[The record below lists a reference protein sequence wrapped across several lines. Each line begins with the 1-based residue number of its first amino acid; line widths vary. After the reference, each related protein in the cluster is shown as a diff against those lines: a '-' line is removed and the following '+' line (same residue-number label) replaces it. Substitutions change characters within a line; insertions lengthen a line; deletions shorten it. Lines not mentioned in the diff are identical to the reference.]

1 MARED
6 KGSAAGSYQDT
17 ASGKSGEQDTGSL
30 AARRARL
37 RGTLSKQI
45 TPPDPYL
52 PSPSETYQPSSA
64 STLST
69 ETKVP
74 DVQSPNSANT
84 ARSDD
89 SNAAGSVGQSGS
101 ARDGDPAANVAEAV
115 AVQSVDAAVVDDA
128 PFFAAGSGKSMDFDT
143 SHLFKDDDDEKSA
156 GSSGSPVQVIEPTE
170 IDEKQG
176 ENLAQKQAPIPE
188 KVDSPT
194 SASPL
199 PVLMTPTVVN
209 VDNPQVVELLNNLDQ
224 QLGICSVN
232 LSQIAKAANEQLDL
246 VRNLSETI
254 QHQAFG
260 EIGLS
265 LNSLSES
272 LSAALEPM
280 KAVGELVPAIDTL
293 VTTIGTN
300 AEADRRKAEEV
311 KEDTRHTPEM
321 LVTSLA
327 DQLASGRIDPWTFK
341 CAYMA
346 VFPSEHPADLLR
358 KLVDLLGT
366 QKLSGDLF
374 RAAYDAVQA
383 PDPPKPVYNY
393 QQAAGP
399 NPEGVTEVRY
409 VQDEAV
415 LAKLEEL
422 RKANEELKG
431 RMDQRELEFS
441 ELLQSKEQ
449 EVAETQEML
458 NSRWEDFSGRYEQLS
473 EMVRERNE
481 ELQKKETELARI
493 QAEKDLELAR
503 LQSDRDLEM
512 ARVQSEIANKDT
524 EISQLKSQLEEM
536 RDQTKDMVADLQR
549 QLTSTKLAVE
559 EAARLSANPPPKPQP
574 QPGFFESVASQ
585 SNTGNNVSPAA
596 SLFNN
601 EPAPGAMFNASDSN
615 SVAAAPQAVPVP
627 VPVPVPT
634 PVPVPVPS
642 PSVGASMSVASQPLA
657 SGSMGSAPD
666 PIVPSPNPAV
676 AAAAAAA
683 AAGQA
688 IPRPQVAA
696 PTTPFPGSPGSY
708 GSGVRAQV
716 FEVIV
721 RQALAGAP
729 WREICAGPM
738 SVNGISPDEVEAE
751 VKRRQALLK
760 K

>member
-45 TPPDPYL
+45 TPPDPYQ
-52 PSPSETYQPSSA
+52 PSPSETYQPSSP
-64 STLST
+64 SPLST
-69 ETKVP
+69 EAKESEDPVSVGAESEESVP
-74 DVQSPNSANT
+74 EGHSKSGNGT
-84 ARSDD
+84 AASGLAEAASTETGADD
-89 SNAAGSVGQSGS
+89 S
-101 ARDGDPAANVAEAV
+101 
-115 AVQSVDAAVVDDA
+115 

-143 SHLFKDDDDEKSA
+143 SHLFKDDDDDLKDA
-156 GSSGSPVQVIEPTE
+156 GSTAIPVKKAKDQTQ

-194 SASPL
+194 SAAPV
-199 PVLMTPTVVN
+199 PVLMAPTVVN

-327 DQLASGRIDPWTFK
+327 DQLAAGRIDPWTFK

-346 VFPSEHPADLLR
+346 VFPTEHPADLLR

-512 ARVQSEIANKDT
+512 SRVQSEIANKDT

-585 SNTGNNVSPAA
+585 SNTGNNSNPAA
-596 SLFNN
+596 SLFNS
-601 EPAPGAMFNASDSN
+601 EPSAGAMFNASESG
-615 SVAAAPQAVPVP
+615 SAAAAPQVVPVPAPVPVP

-634 PVPVPVPS
+634 PVPTPAVS
-642 PSVGASMSVASQPLA
+642 ASIGATSQALGGSASV
-657 SGSMGSAPD
+657 MGSAPD

-738 SVNGISPDEVEAE
+738 SVNGISPDEVEGE

>member
-52 PSPSETYQPSSA
+52 PSPSETYQPASA

-69 ETKVP
+69 EAKGADVP
-74 DVQSPNSANT
+74 PPSGAAT
-84 ARSDD
+84 ARGDD
-89 SNAAGSVGQSGS
+89 SNAVEAAGHSGS
-101 ARDGDPAANVAEAV
+101 TRDEDSAPVPQAV
-115 AVQSVDAAVVDDA
+115 EVQSADAAVADDA

-143 SHLFKDDDDEKSA
+143 SHLFKDDDDEKTA
-156 GSSGSPVQVIEPTE
+156 GSSEPPVQVIEPTE

-188 KVDSPT
+188 KVDIPT

-393 QQAAGP
+393 QQAASP

-615 SVAAAPQAVPVP
+615 SVAAAPQAVPAP

-634 PVPVPVPS
+634 PVPVHS
-642 PSVGASMSVASQPLA
+642 PAVAASIATASQPLA

-738 SVNGISPDEVEAE
+738 SVNGISPDEVESE

>member
-52 PSPSETYQPSSA
+52 PSPSETYQPASA

-69 ETKVP
+69 EAKGADVP
-74 DVQSPNSANT
+74 PPSGAAT
-84 ARSDD
+84 ARGDD
-89 SNAAGSVGQSGS
+89 SNAVEAAGHSGS
-101 ARDGDPAANVAEAV
+101 TRDEDSAPVPQAV
-115 AVQSVDAAVVDDA
+115 EVQSADAAVADDA

-143 SHLFKDDDDEKSA
+143 SHLFKDDDDEKTA
-156 GSSGSPVQVIEPTE
+156 GSSEPPVQVIEPTE

-188 KVDSPT
+188 KVDIPT

-300 AEADRRKAEEV
+300 AEADRREAEEV

-393 QQAAGP
+393 QQAASP

-615 SVAAAPQAVPVP
+615 SVAAAPQAVPAP

-634 PVPVPVPS
+634 PVPVHS
-642 PSVGASMSVASQPLA
+642 PAVAASIATASQPLA

-738 SVNGISPDEVEAE
+738 SVNGISPDEVESE

>member
-45 TPPDPYL
+45 TPPDPYQ
-52 PSPSETYQPSSA
+52 PSPSETYQPGSTSS
-64 STLST
+64 LST
-69 ETKVP
+69 EAKESEDP
-74 DVQSPNSANT
+74 ST
-84 ARSDD
+84 AGAD
-89 SNAAGSVGQSGS
+89 SEESIAEGHSNGGNGNLAT
-101 ARDGDPAANVAEAV
+101 DLAEAPSAEV
-115 AVQSVDAAVVDDA
+115 GAAES

-143 SHLFKDDDDEKSA
+143 SRLFKDDDDDLKDA
-156 GSSGSPVQVIEPTE
+156 GSTAIPVKEAKDQTQN
-170 IDEKQG
+170 DEKQG

-194 SASPL
+194 SAAPV
-199 PVLMTPTVVN
+199 PVLMAPTVVN

-293 VTTIGTN
+293 VTTIGSN

-346 VFPSEHPADLLR
+346 VFPTEHPADLLR

-393 QQAAGP
+393 QQAAGQ

-441 ELLQSKEQ
+441 ELLQ
-449 EVAETQEML
+449 
-458 NSRWEDFSGRYEQLS
+458 
-473 EMVRERNE
+473 
-481 ELQKKETELARI
+481 
-493 QAEKDLELAR
+493 
-503 LQSDRDLEM
+503 
-512 ARVQSEIANKDT
+512 
-524 EISQLKSQLEEM
+524 
-536 RDQTKDMVADLQR
+536 
-549 QLTSTKLAVE
+549 
-559 EAARLSANPPPKPQP
+559 
-574 QPGFFESVASQ
+574 
-585 SNTGNNVSPAA
+585 
-596 SLFNN
+596 
-601 EPAPGAMFNASDSN
+601 
-615 SVAAAPQAVPVP
+615 
-627 VPVPVPT
+627 
-634 PVPVPVPS
+634 
-642 PSVGASMSVASQPLA
+642 
-657 SGSMGSAPD
+657 
-666 PIVPSPNPAV
+666 
-676 AAAAAAA
+676 
-683 AAGQA
+683 
-688 IPRPQVAA
+688 
-696 PTTPFPGSPGSY
+696 
-708 GSGVRAQV
+708 
-716 FEVIV
+716 
-721 RQALAGAP
+721 
-729 WREICAGPM
+729 
-738 SVNGISPDEVEAE
+738 
-751 VKRRQALLK
+751 
-760 K
+760 

>member
-45 TPPDPYL
+45 TPPDPYQ
-52 PSPSETYQPSSA
+52 PSPSETYQPSSP
-64 STLST
+64 SPLST
-69 ETKVP
+69 EAKESEDPASVGAESEESVP
-74 DVQSPNSANT
+74 EGHSKSGNGTAASGLAESAST
-84 ARSDD
+84 ETGADD
-89 SNAAGSVGQSGS
+89 S
-101 ARDGDPAANVAEAV
+101 
-115 AVQSVDAAVVDDA
+115 

-143 SHLFKDDDDEKSA
+143 SHLFKDDDDDLKDA
-156 GSSGSPVQVIEPTE
+156 GSTAIPVKKAKDQTQ

-194 SASPL
+194 SAAPV
-199 PVLMTPTVVN
+199 PVLMAPTVVN

-327 DQLASGRIDPWTFK
+327 DQLAAGRIDPWTFK

-346 VFPSEHPADLLR
+346 VFPTEHPADLLR

-512 ARVQSEIANKDT
+512 SRVQSEIANKDT

-585 SNTGNNVSPAA
+585 SNTGNNSNPAA
-596 SLFNN
+596 SLFNS
-601 EPAPGAMFNASDSN
+601 EPSAGAMFNASESG
-615 SVAAAPQAVPVP
+615 SAAAAPQVVPVPAPVPVP

-634 PVPVPVPS
+634 PVPTPAVS
-642 PSVGASMSVASQPLA
+642 ASIGATSQALGGSASV
-657 SGSMGSAPD
+657 MGSAPD

-738 SVNGISPDEVEAE
+738 SVNGISPDEVEGE